1 MQMQSLHFAI
11 VDKGLGM
18 NEIELIVLEEQLG
31 QLFQIGKQKM
41 LDIRELIGGQV
52 DLFNTLALV
61 ENIIW

>member
-31 QLFQIGKQKM
+31 QLFQIGKQEM